1 MFEDERIHVRNVDYD
16 EEEDQIEEDL
26 SPNDKINDDKESI
39 VRGIFELDMVEEEFD
54 DSRFVSELDWKPE
67 RSRWVSKPP
76 E

>member
-54 DSRFVSELDWKPE
+54 DS
-67 RSRWVSKPP
+67 
-76 E
+76 